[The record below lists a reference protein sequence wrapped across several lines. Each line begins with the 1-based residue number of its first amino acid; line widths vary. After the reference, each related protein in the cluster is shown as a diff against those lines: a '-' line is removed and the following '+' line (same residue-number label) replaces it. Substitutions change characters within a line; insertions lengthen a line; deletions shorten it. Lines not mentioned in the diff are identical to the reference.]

1 MERSKEFWWER
12 RITTAEL
19 CNASAEINVIAQR
32 GPVLDS
38 KHSKPREPG
47 DEMPGSMD
55 VSAEAVALSSVTET
69 AINGEMAAGT
79 AAGSAALVGT
89 VPIVPTSDDAAFT
102 TALNGA
108 GAGYLGAAA
117 QHVAARTSY
126 AGAQNLS
133 SLTYVL
139 NEVLSAASI
148 TGI

>member
-1 MERSKEFWWER
+1 
-12 RITTAEL
+12 
-19 CNASAEINVIAQR
+19 
-32 GPVLDS
+32 
-38 KHSKPREPG
+38 
-47 DEMPGSMD
+47 MPGSMD

-89 VPIVPTSDDAAFT
+89 VPMVPTSDDAAFT

-108 GAGYLGAAA
+108 GAGYLSAAA

-126 AGAQNLS
+126 AGAQTLS

>member
-1 MERSKEFWWER
+1 
-12 RITTAEL
+12 
-19 CNASAEINVIAQR
+19 
-32 GPVLDS
+32 
-38 KHSKPREPG
+38 
-47 DEMPGSMD
+47 MPGSMD

-69 AINGEMAAGT
+69 AITGEMAAGT
-79 AAGSAALVGT
+79 SAGSAALTGT
-89 VPIVPTSDDAAFT
+89 VPMVATSDDAAFT

-108 GAGYLGAAA
+108 GAGYLSAAA

-133 SLTYVL
+133 SLSYVL